1 MTLRAGE
8 AVMQNRLMNRWIID
22 SYCYCLDC
30 RACTALHC
38 FLPMQPLTI
47 KNKKNKKGRF
57 KMMILNCVFK
67 ISVHDIYLQLSF
79 LVQWSRVIRK
89 KSNKTTSWNKFFV
102 PAFYKVRKLSL
113 TPGGGCEKFSSPQ
126 AVTDLSPLLI
136 KDQSRQTRGNF
147 QKKWRR
153 THLSPLCAP
162 GATPA
167 GHHNLCLIANLH
179 LQRWL
184 SKGKAATLH

>member
-1 MTLRAGE
+1 MD
-8 AVMQNRLMNRWIID
+8 NRQL
-22 SYCYCLDC
+22 L
-30 RACTALHC
+30 L
-38 FLPMQPLTI
+38 LPGLQSVYSPSLLPANTH
-47 KNKKNKKGRF
+47 NKKQKTKREASKWWSWIVYLRF
-57 KMMILNCVFK
+57 LYMTSICSSPSWFSEAEWLK
-67 ISVHDIYLQLSF
+67 
-79 LVQWSRVIRK
+79 K
-89 KSNKTTSWNKFFV
+89 KSNKTTSWNKSFV

-113 TPGGGCEKFSSPQ
+113 TPGGACEKSSSPQ
-126 AVTDLSPLLI
+126 AVADLSPLLI